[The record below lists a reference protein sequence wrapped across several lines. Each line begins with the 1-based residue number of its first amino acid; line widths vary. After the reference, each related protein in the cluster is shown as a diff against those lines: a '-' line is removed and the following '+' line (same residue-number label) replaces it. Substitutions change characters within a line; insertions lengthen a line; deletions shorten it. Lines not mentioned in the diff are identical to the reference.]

1 MREVS
6 MAVKLSCPR
15 CATTVDV
22 DLADGEITIGYDIG
36 DWKRR
41 CDCEHADAPTTCQAA
56 VPVLWQ
62 HLVADVAEV
71 GAN

>member
-1 MREVS
+1 

-15 CATTVDV
+15 CGATIDV
-22 DLADGEITIGYDIG
+22 DLTDGEITIGYDMR

-41 CDCEHADAPTTCQAA
+41 CDREPADAPTTCQEAL
-56 VPVLWQ
+56 PVLRR
-62 HLVADVAEV
+62 HLVADVEEV